1 MPTSNA
7 FQLIEKKTLA
17 SAAAGVSFTS
27 IPSTFTNLMFSIS
40 WPSNGTNSWTS
51 KAYFNNDTSTSA
63 YTTQR
68 LFENNAVVSAD
79 RVTSSWLT
87 GGWAIGGNVL
97 AYNTIITMQFY
108 IFNYKAANMYKTS
121 ITRVADNAG
130 GYHGGFSSVYASNTA
145 ITRFDYDST
154 TTQLPVGTVA
164 SLYGIL

>member
-7 FQLIEKKTLA
+7 FQLIEKKTLG

-40 WPSNGTNSWTS
+40 WPSSGSSGWGS

-63 YTTQR
+63 YTCQR
-68 LFENNAVVSAD
+68 IFENGSTVSAD
-79 RVTSSWLT
+79 RPTSGWLT
-87 GGWAIGGNVL
+87 GSWGLGGNTL

-108 IFNYKAANMYKTS
+108 IFNYKATNMYKTA
-121 ITRVADNAG
+121 ITRVADNSF
-130 GYHGGFSSVYASNTA
+130 GYHGGISSVYASNTA
-145 ITRFDYDST
+145 VTRFDFDTTST
-154 TTQLPVGTVA
+154 NLPVGTVA